1 MRATIPARI
10 ARTLSNSG
18 RPRRRENSSM
28 YSKVDSIT
36 GVPATIL
43 MVEDEDTI
51 RLGVS
56 KMLRKRGF
64 VVIEAADGGIAI
76 DLLRAHQNEI
86 RVILLDMVIPGATSR
101 EVFDEARR
109 LRPDMRVILTTAS
122 SPTAVLLWPQVPL
135 ENFIRKPYQI
145 NDLVRLLQD
154 ILAR

>member
-1 MRATIPARI
+1 
-10 ARTLSNSG
+10 
-18 RPRRRENSSM
+18 M
-28 YSKVDSIT
+28 YSEVDLIT

-86 RVILLDMVIPGATSR
+86 RVILLDMIIPGATSR

-109 LRPDMRVILTTAS
+109 LRPDIKVILTTAS
-122 SPTAVLLWPQVPL
+122 SPTAVLLWPQVQL
-135 ENFIRKPYQI
+135 
-145 NDLVRLLQD
+145 
-154 ILAR
+154 